1 MSVVGTLVVNFGEAA
16 ATDSGNIVAEWDDE
30 LNVDAAGEV
39 LSRFVPGDEVWLLL
53 HHDAGVTITGVAV
66 TAGTVSRSGEVHRQ
80 RQAELG
86 WGSIDDDQQL
96 SYTPEGLLAYDWK
109 GRVGS
114 APERTG
120 RSVSVAGNF
129 PCLAVVTFQVRFV
142 SYRIQT
148 PKMTLAEK
156 ETFPLRAYVYYT
168 DAEAES

>member
-1 MSVVGTLVVNFGEAA
+1 MSVVGTLVVNFGESA

-30 LNVDAAGEV
+30 LNIDAAGEV
-39 LSRFVPGDEVWLLL
+39 ISQFVPGDEVWLLL
-53 HHDAGVTITGVAV
+53 HHGADVTITGIAV
-66 TAGTVSRSGEVHRQ
+66 TAGTVSRSGEAIRQ

-86 WGSIDDDQQL
+86 WGSVDDDQQL
-96 SYTPEGLLAYDWK
+96 SYTPAGLLLYDWK

-114 APERTG
+114 GAVRTE

-129 PCLAVVTFQVRFV
+129 PCLAVVTFPVRFV

-148 PKMTLAEK
+148 PEITLAEK
-156 ETFPLRAYVYYT
+156 ETFPLRAYVYYR